1 MFQVKNQKEANF
13 IRLLLL
19 IEQQWTCPVTG
30 YRLTMA
36 NSVLD
41 HDHKTGL
48 IRGVLF
54 NGANRVLQDE
64 QWVRFGIRRENHVS
78 MLRAMAD
85 YLEREQFPAAHHT
98 HRDPISIVTVTSYKQ
113 LGTAIIKDK
122 GKLPHWWGYVYRGN
136 TAAQRL
142 TKRLSELYEKYSIEP
157 RFYAQK

>member
-1 MFQVKNQKEANF
+1 MFQIKNPKEASF

-19 IEQQWTCPVTG
+19 IEQQWKCPITG

-54 NGANRVLQDE
+54 NGVNRVLQDE
-64 QWVRFGIRRENHVS
+64 QWVRFGIRRENHIA
-78 MLRAMAD
+78 MLLAMAD
-85 YLEREQFPAAHHT
+85 YLGMEQLPVVYYT
-98 HRDPISIVTVTSYKQ
+98 HKEPVPIVTVTSYKQ

-136 TAAQRL
+136 RTAQVL
-142 TKRLSELYEKYSIEP
+142 TKRLSELYKKYGIEP

>member
-1 MFQVKNQKEANF
+1 MFQIKNQKEANF
-13 IRLLLL
+13 IRLFLLV
-19 IEQQWTCPVTG
+19 EQQWKCPVTG
-30 YRLTMA
+30 YSLTMA

-64 QWVRFGIRRENHVS
+64 QWVRFGVRRENHIA

-85 YLEREQFPAAHHT
+85 YLEREQLPALHHT
-98 HRDPISIVTVTSYKQ
+98 HREPVQVITVTSYKQ

-122 GKLPHWWGYVYRGN
+122 GKLPHWWGYVLRGSKP
-136 TAAQRL
+136 AQVL
-142 TKRLSELYEKYSIEP
+142 TNRLSELYKKYGVEP
-157 RFYAQK
+157 RFYTQK